1 MNNTNTSPSG
11 EGKNSFK
18 QFFAKHPFWSW
29 TIAGLLISRIPK
41 LEWVLPIFLIIGLY
55 QFLKNKGSQKKQNV
69 SDRKEAMTR
78 GMEEFVAQIKQ
89 QKALTPISSSLVL
102 GPKEQAFLEE
112 ETALQETRSVRQFR
126 STGVRVRLMKGLS
139 VGQSGGRAE
148 SHKEWRILDTGK
160 LILTNKKLVFDGGKE
175 DRTIPLDKILTI
187 SPILDAIEVSSS
199 SRSGSMVFPVK
210 NPFIW
215 ATTIRILSAVEDP
228 LNLGDLDLNVQVK

>member
-1 MNNTNTSPSG
+1 MNNIIASSEEEKG
-11 EGKNSFK
+11 LKKLFSK
-18 QFFAKHPFWSW
+18 YPFWSW
-29 TIAGLLISRIPK
+29 TIIGFLIGRIPK
-41 LEWVLPIFLIIGLY
+41 LEWVFPIFLMIGLY
-55 QFLKNKGSQKKQNV
+55 SFLRHRGINNKKNVTEQKE
-69 SDRKEAMTR
+69 SMMR
-78 GMEEFVAQIKQ
+78 GVEEFVANIKER
-89 QKALTPISSSLVL
+89 KALTPISSSLVL

-139 VGQSGGRAE
+139 VGQSAGKAE

-187 SPILDAIEVSSS
+187 SPMLDAIEVSSS
-199 SRSGSMVFPVK
+199 SRSGSMVFPVS

-215 ATTIRILSAVEDP
+215 ATTIRILTAVEDP
-228 LNLGDLDLNVQVK
+228 LNLGELDLNVQIK